1 MKWKTMLAG
10 VLCAALLTATLAG
23 CNGEGGSSAPSDDNN
38 SAVTTT
44 TTAAPKPEQT
54 PEELYETA
62 LESMEEIESLDMGM
76 TMKMTIS
83 GGDESQ
89 DINMTYDMKTQKIDD
104 ATLNMELSSSTV
116 IPGLDEPIESK
127 FVYVDGWLYVL
138 AMNEKGKMEMDLP
151 TAQDTIESSMDLSA
165 MTDMPQATLLKD
177 IKEEKQGDDTVIS
190 YTMDGAEMGQ
200 QMGDMLNAL
209 LGSDETS
216 MSNVTASGT
225 LTVDKDNMVKSMTMK
240 LGMTANIDGA
250 DTAIDIET
258 TTTVKAVNSD
268 VVVNAPADADTY
280 PEMAF

>member
-177 IKEEKQGDDTVIS
+177 IKEEKQGDDTIIS